1 MPRNFSW
8 LEVNRL
14 AGSSCPTSELEI
26 RSLIG
31 VGIRHLVTLSVEAQP
46 PPSIKLPSAL
56 VHTVI
61 PVRDR
66 KGAQVSDFE
75 QFFEL
80 CDQVRDSEGGAV
92 CVHCRSGRGR
102 TGMFLAA
109 YLMKYKDLA
118 ADKAIA
124 VVRATRPHSIET
136 REQEQA
142 LQQLRVEKD

>member
-31 VGIRHLVTLSVEAQP
+31 VGIQHLVTLSVEAQP
-46 PPSIKLPSAL
+46 PIQLPEAL
-56 VHTVI
+56 AHTVI
-61 PVRDR
+61 PITDR
-66 KGAQVSDFE
+66 KGAKMSDFK

-80 CDQVRDSEGGAV
+80 CDQTRKSGAV

-118 ADKAIA
+118 ADQAIA
-124 VVRATRPHSIET
+124 TVRSTRPHSIET
-136 REQEQA
+136 REQEEA
-142 LQQLRVEKD
+142 LRQLRVEMG